1 MSLPT
6 TTFRALAATVTM
18 TAALA
23 ALGAGTAG
31 AASWPA
37 LQPGASL
44 YTGTNGTGAALHP
57 DLGDLGT
64 CHTAPQ
70 PVRSVQIANSS
81 ASVLLYSGADC
92 TGSAW
97 ASGTLAQSNL
107 PEAKVSYRVVAA
119 W

>member
-1 MSLPT
+1 MPT
-6 TTFRALAATVTM
+6 STTFRTLAATVTT
-18 TAALA
+18 TAALV
-23 ALGAGTAG
+23 ALGAGTAD
-31 AASWPA
+31 AATWPA

-44 YTGTNGTGAALHP
+44 YTGTNGTGTALRP

-64 CHTAPQ
+64 CHTTAQ
-70 PVRSVQIANSS
+70 PVRSIQIANGA

-92 TGSAW
+92 TGGAW

-107 PEAKVSYRVVAA
+107 PEAKLSYRVVAA